1 MTRFT
6 DLHGRVW
13 VLELNV
19 TAIRRVRD
27 LAKVNLLDFE
37 AVGRLLTD
45 PIGFCDVLYCLCQG
59 QVEAAGV
66 SDVQFGEGLAG
77 DALLAAFTA
86 FQEECGNF
94 CPRPSTRQALQQLFA
109 KSAAV
114 ADQVATR
121 AQQQIQA
128 LDADQLAASL
138 LRSSS
143 SVSGSSAVSSAS
155 PPAPCRGAPWC
166 TWPGAGAGWNGRRRL
181 RSWPWSPRCWGAA
194 GIRRKSSCPAKC
206 SASG

>member
-6 DLHGRVW
+6 DLRGRVW
-13 VLELNV
+13 TLELNV
-19 TAIRRVRD
+19 TALRRVRD
-27 LAKVNLLDFE
+27 LAQVNLLDFA
-37 AVGRLLTD
+37 AVGQLLTD
-45 PIGFCDVLYCLCQG
+45 PVAFCDVVYCLCQG
-59 QVEAAGV
+59 QAEAAGV

-94 CPRPSTRQALQQLFA
+94 CPRPSTRQALAQLFA

-114 ADQVATR
+114 ADQLATR

-138 LRSSS
+138 LTSSNA
-143 SVSGSSAVSSAS
+143 VSGSSPASSAS
-155 PPAPCRGAPWC
+155 TPAP
-166 TWPGAGAGWNGRRRL
+166 
-181 RSWPWSPRCWGAA
+181 
-194 GIRRKSSCPAKC
+194 
-206 SASG
+206 